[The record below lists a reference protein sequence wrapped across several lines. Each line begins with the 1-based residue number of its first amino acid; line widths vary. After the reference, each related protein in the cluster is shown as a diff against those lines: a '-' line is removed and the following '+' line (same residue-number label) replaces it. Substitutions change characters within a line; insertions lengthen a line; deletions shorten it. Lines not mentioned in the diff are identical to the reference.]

1 MCTGKSQNRVQFKH
15 KRKDH
20 FIGTIEPCLQHTGK
34 RETVLQ
40 LVSVIECINYSGTQR
55 PSWSHLS
62 GYLPFNAE

>member
-1 MCTGKSQNRVQFKH
+1 MRIGKSQNRVQFKH
-15 KRKDH
+15 KRKNH

-55 PSWSHLS
+55 P
-62 GYLPFNAE
+62 A